1 LRRGISTELN
11 LAPNRWIQD
20 ALAAGLYTHQR
31 AEPNPEDG
39 GKAAARQFY
48 GPETRRHPRGTRQP
62 LCARLTRLR
71 CARRVGCCVPY
82 AREFVSGARTGKKKT
97 LVSEPTRQR
106 PRGEYALAR
115 LAKTGWRAG
124 CLGTPDP
131 RALHIGRMRGMG
143 TMVRLAKEGKWAA
156 DRGEVQ
162 TRVW

>member
-1 LRRGISTELN
+1 VVELVLTLLPFHLAHLCGRRQTMQARRQWRLRRGISTELN

-115 LAKTGWRAG
+115 LAKTG
-124 CLGTPDP
+124 
-131 RALHIGRMRGMG
+131 
-143 TMVRLAKEGKWAA
+143 
-156 DRGEVQ
+156 
-162 TRVW
+162 